1 MAKHPH
7 FMGDIFALTKPRITL
22 MTVLVAL
29 AGLLHASSPLFI
41 GPAALSLVAIAA
53 LVSGSSAFNM
63 YAERAQDKKML
74 RTKERPLAS
83 GRLHPTWGIVVGF
96 ICSVVACGLLYVA
109 SNLLTLALSIISLVI
124 YLFCYTPLKQK
135 TWLSLVVGSI
145 PGAMPVV
152 LGYLSLANDIDGKA
166 IALFLWAFLW
176 QIPHFIAISLF
187 REDEYIN
194 AGFPVISASFG
205 QVFSKWTLLFSSWLL
220 VFSTLGL
227 FISSV
232 ISLISLCFCLIL
244 GVIFL
249 TVCHRGVFSSETSS
263 WAKRAFKASLV
274 YQTCLFAIL
283 IIDAL
288 I

>member
-1 MAKHPH
+1 MGKNPH

-29 AGLLHASSPLFI
+29 AGLLHANSPVVI
-41 GPAALSLVAIAA
+41 WPASLSLIAIAA

-63 YAERAQDKKML
+63 YAERVQDKKML

-83 GRLHPTWGIVVGF
+83 GRLHPNWGIIVGLF
-96 ICSVVACGLLYVA
+96 CSLSACVLLYVA
-109 SNLLTLALSIISLVI
+109 SNLLTLALSLVSLVI

-135 TWLSLVVGSI
+135 TWVSLVVGSV

-152 LGYLSLANDIDGKA
+152 LGYLSSANNIDQKA
-166 IALFLWAFLW
+166 VALFLWAFLW

-187 REDEYIN
+187 REDEYVN

-205 QVFSKWTLLFSSWLL
+205 QVLSKWILLLSSWLL
-220 VFSTLGL
+220 VLSTIGL
-227 FISSV
+227 YITSV
-232 ISLISLCFCLIL
+232 ISFFSLGFCIIL
-244 GVIFL
+244 GAIFL
-249 TVCHRGVFSSETSS
+249 AICHQGIFSSKTSP
-263 WAKRAFKASLV
+263 WAKRVFKASLI
-274 YQTCLFAIL
+274 YQTFLFAIL

-288 I
+288 V

>member
-1 MAKHPH
+1 MAKNPH

-29 AGLLHASSPLFI
+29 AGLLHASSPLVI
-41 GPAALSLVAIAA
+41 GPAALSLIAIAA

-63 YAERAQDKKML
+63 YVERVQDRKML
-74 RTKERPLAS
+74 RTRERPLAS
-83 GRLHPTWGIVVGF
+83 GRLHPNWGIIVGLF
-96 ICSVVACGLLYVA
+96 CSLSACVLFYVS
-109 SNLLTLALSIISLVI
+109 SNLLTLTLSLISLVI

-135 TWLSLVVGSI
+135 TWISLVIGSI

-152 LGYLSLANDIDGKA
+152 LGYLSLANDIDQKA
-166 IALFLWAFLW
+166 ISLFLWAFLW

-187 REDEYIN
+187 REKEYVN

-205 QVFSKWTLLFSSWLL
+205 PVFSKWILLFSSWLL
-220 VFSTLGL
+220 VLSTIGL
-227 FISSV
+227 YLTSV
-232 ISLISLCFCLIL
+232 ISFFSLGFCLVL
-244 GVIFL
+244 GAIFL
-249 TVCHRGVFSSETSS
+249 AICHRGIFSQETSP
-263 WAKRAFKASLV
+263 WAKRVFKASLV
-274 YQTCLFAIL
+274 YQTFLFVIL